1 MLKPKNII
9 LKILI
14 LIIKRSHTKL
24 IFIAL
29 IMSYYLNY
37 PYALQQERSL
47 TASTNFDNNLL
58 EKHIAE
64 LDVQYKDINN
74 NNLELKR
81 A

>member
-1 MLKPKNII
+1 
-9 LKILI
+9 
-14 LIIKRSHTKL
+14 
-24 IFIAL
+24 
-29 IMSYYLNY
+29 MSYYLNY